1 LKSIS
6 EENISTIT
14 PTKGFNIKN
23 MSLDGVK
30 LSVWDV
36 GGHETLRDFWS
47 NYYENANSLIYVID
61 AADEKRMAESGG
73 VLMKLLAEE
82 DLLGIPLLVFANKTD
97 LTHALDP
104 DEISELLELAEIK
117 DRQWTIMRCSAYT
130 KEGLK
135 DGIEWVVEQIAAN
148 QKK

>member
-104 DEISELLELAEIK
+104 DE
-117 DRQWTIMRCSAYT
+117 
-130 KEGLK
+130 
-135 DGIEWVVEQIAAN
+135 
-148 QKK
+148 